1 MVNKTNDMKEY
12 KRLYYQKKKEENPEK
27 VREYE
32 RNRSAQRRAR
42 LREAGLPT
50 NNYNNKKEYMRL
62 YYQKRKEE
70 NPEKR
75 KEYERI
81 KKAEYRARLR
91 GMGIFIDTDP
101 SIFLIKCFR
110 NNP

>member
-1 MVNKTNDMKEY
+1 MVNKTSDMKEY
-12 KRLYYQKKKEENPEK
+12 MRLYYQKKKEENPEK

-42 LREAGLPT
+42 LR
-50 NNYNNKKEYMRL
+50 
-62 YYQKRKEE
+62 
-70 NPEKR
+70 
-75 KEYERI
+75 
-81 KKAEYRARLR
+81 

>member
-1 MVNKTNDMKEY
+1 MVNKTNDMKG
-12 KRLYYQKKKEENPEK
+12 YQ
-27 VREYE
+27 
-32 RNRSAQRRAR
+32 
-42 LREAGLPT
+42 
-50 NNYNNKKEYMRL
+50 RL

-70 NPEKR
+70 DPEKR

-101 SIFLIKCFR
+101 SIFLIKCFK

>member
-1 MVNKTNDMKEY
+1 MVNKTNDM
-12 KRLYYQKKKEENPEK
+12 
-27 VREYE
+27 
-32 RNRSAQRRAR
+32 
-42 LREAGLPT
+42 
-50 NNYNNKKEYMRL
+50 KEYMRL

-70 NPEKR
+70 DPEKL

-81 KKAEYRARLR
+81 KKAEYRARLK
-91 GMGIFIDTDP
+91 GMGIFINTDP